1 LYDYLSYIC
10 SIKLNQMSKQLFFEE
25 REREINA
32 VVNQMYNL
40 FEIQLE
46 PEQEQ
51 KQEEEEHEERSF

>member
-1 LYDYLSYIC
+1 
-10 SIKLNQMSKQLFFEE
+10 MSKQLFFEE

-46 PEQEQ
+46 PEQEE

>member
-1 LYDYLSYIC
+1 
-10 SIKLNQMSKQLFFEE
+10 MSKQLFFEE

>member
-1 LYDYLSYIC
+1 
-10 SIKLNQMSKQLFFEE
+10 MSKQLFFEE

-40 FEIQLE
+40 FEIQLCDA
-46 PEQEQ
+46 EQEQ